1 MDSGSVTPWADLP
14 KELVEKIDS
23 CPSSTQI
30 DVLCLRSVCTTW
42 RSAIPPFKNFP
53 SLPLKLQVPIIP
65 NDTDT
70 FGSNPEF
77 YLIDSTVYLIQ
88 PIDTNKPSSSS
99 SRSGWLVKVMQ
110 TADGKLRVLNPLCHK
125 AMDVTPEDVS
135 NKSGDEKWTTLR
147 DDSCKSILDII
158 VYKGNFYAVD
168 LDGETIKFD
177 YSLNET
183 KVASR
188 LHNMRVAVR
197 RMKKKRLVESSG
209 QLFLVDVSS
218 YNSDPNEVDRIRIY
232 WLDKQK
238 HEWTRVYK
246 LGHNTGVLTAVKPG
260 YKLGP
265 LLFYLEYAD
274 IFLATTILA

>member
-23 CPSSTQI
+23 CPGSTQI

-125 AMDVTPEDVS
+125 AMDVTPEDVP

-197 RMKKKRLVESSG
+197 RMKKNDLWNQVVNC
-209 QLFLVDVSS
+209 FLL
-218 YNSDPNEVDRIRIY
+218 I
-232 WLDKQK
+232 
-238 HEWTRVYK
+238 
-246 LGHNTGVLTAVKPG
+246 
-260 YKLGP
+260 
-265 LLFYLEYAD
+265 
-274 IFLATTILA
+274 

>member
-14 KELVEKIDS
+14 KELVEKIGS
-23 CPSSTQI
+23 WPGSTQI
-30 DVLCLRSVCTTW
+30 DVLRLRAVCTTW

-125 AMDVTPEDVS
+125 AMDVTPEDVP
-135 NKSGDEKWTTLR
+135 NK
-147 DDSCKSILDII
+147 
-158 VYKGNFYAVD
+158 
-168 LDGETIKFD
+168 
-177 YSLNET
+177 
-183 KVASR
+183 
-188 LHNMRVAVR
+188 
-197 RMKKKRLVESSG
+197 
-209 QLFLVDVSS
+209 
-218 YNSDPNEVDRIRIY
+218 
-232 WLDKQK
+232 
-238 HEWTRVYK
+238 
-246 LGHNTGVLTAVKPG
+246 
-260 YKLGP
+260 
-265 LLFYLEYAD
+265 
-274 IFLATTILA
+274 